1 LLDILVLTVL
11 VFLLIYA
18 GRIPKRCIWVKKNKK
33 KQHGRQHNMVVGWL
47 RFNKANR
54 TRGNMPIASERPCF
68 QDILTISAAK
78 LTRHSRRTL
87 KNAFCQHNQ
96 SSSKV
101 QITMHSRL
109 TRQEQRVPKIF
120 IGKSTHEP
128 LLMCSSNARP
138 KRANLR
144 WNGGSGC
151 RILNRL
157 NIVFSASRQTDTSRP
172 TFICPIPKRA
182 VSRRMHDCNMFVRH
196 AIPLATFETV
206 GRFALLV

>member
-1 LLDILVLTVL
+1 MYL
-11 VFLLIYA
+11 
-18 GRIPKRCIWVKKNKK
+18 GEKKQK

-157 NIVFSASRQTDTSRP
+157 NIVVSAAEGGRRKIEKGLVTQIRSMAMAFFHLFS
-172 TFICPIPKRA
+172 
-182 VSRRMHDCNMFVRH
+182 
-196 AIPLATFETV
+196 PL
-206 GRFALLV
+206 LLGHCS